1 MGAVKLIAF
10 GIVFFVILIVGL
22 SLYFAITTPAG
33 QQGLAGMFQQLGN
46 SVLSMVSSFFAPVTA
61 AFNGIA
67 HAITNFFSH
76 L

>member
-1 MGAVKLIAF
+1 MIAY

-22 SLYFAITTPAG
+22 SLYFAISTPAG
-33 QQGLAGMFQQLGN
+33 QQGLAAMFQQLGN

-61 AFNGIA
+61 FFHGIA
-67 HAITNFFSH
+67 NAITNFFSH

>member
-1 MGAVKLIAF
+1 MGAVKLIAY

-33 QQGLAGMFQQLGN
+33 QQGLAGMFQQLG
-46 SVLSMVSSFFAPVTA
+46 SSILSAVASIFSPITA
-61 AFNGIA
+61 FFNGIA
-67 HAITNFFSH
+67 HAISNFFSH

>member
-1 MGAVKLIAF
+1 MGALKTIAY

-22 SLYFAITTPAG
+22 SLYFAISTPSG
-33 QQGLAGMFQQLGN
+33 QMGLAGMFQQLGN

-61 AFNGIA
+61 FFNGIA
-67 HAITNFFSH
+67 HAIMNFFSH